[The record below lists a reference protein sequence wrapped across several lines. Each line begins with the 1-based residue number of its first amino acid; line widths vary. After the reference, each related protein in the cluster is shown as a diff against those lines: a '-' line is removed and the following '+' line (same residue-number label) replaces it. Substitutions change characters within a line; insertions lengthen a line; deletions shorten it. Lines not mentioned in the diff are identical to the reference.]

1 MGVAYAAVWM
11 ITVSCLLYLPA
22 IFMTL
27 ISYDLFNTIS
37 CLNFVGDLF
46 ISVSICIGAC
56 FVEESTDS
64 LPIFNLRFCPL
75 LSFRVSNDD
84 ENIIIKFDFWS
95 VESLKEEGDF
105 WERSVLFRELLAAPW
120 LILLY
125 FVAINFPVM
134 RENGDCFMVILYQ
147 FQLFLWL
154 KYWKLL
160 GDLLPASWQPK
171 PKDHQLQSM
180 QQI

>member
-1 MGVAYAAVWM
+1 
-11 ITVSCLLYLPA
+11 
-22 IFMTL
+22 MTL

-84 ENIIIKFDFWS
+84 ENITIKFDF
-95 VESLKEEGDF
+95 
-105 WERSVLFRELLAAPW
+105 
-120 LILLY
+120 
-125 FVAINFPVM
+125 
-134 RENGDCFMVILYQ
+134 
-147 FQLFLWL
+147 
-154 KYWKLL
+154 
-160 GDLLPASWQPK
+160 
-171 PKDHQLQSM
+171 
-180 QQI
+180 